1 MAGRDSKGKAA
12 RQPERRRLTAEL
24 RREGLIEIA
33 RHAFAA
39 RGYEGVRTQDI
50 AAVAGVSEALLYRHF
65 ESKRDLFLEVM
76 RGSAAALQER
86 VGQAIATA
94 PEGRQ
99 LDDALGAF
107 VEFVADRSSGWSMIG
122 AQVADDEIAAAQQ
135 VARRECLAVLV
146 DVLAADAGAGR
157 SAAERRRI
165 EQLAEVIAGG
175 AESLAVWWSNNP
187 KVSHQEG
194 EAMLVGFARE
204 TLASA
209 FSRS

>member
-1 MAGRDSKGKAA
+1 MAARDPKGQAA
-12 RQPERRRLTAEL
+12 RQPQRRRLTAEV
-24 RREGLIEIA
+24 RRESLIEIA

-65 ESKRDLFLEVM
+65 ASKRELYLEVM
-76 RGSAAALQER
+76 RGAAATLQQS
-86 VGQAIATA
+86 VGQAIAAA
-94 PEGRQ
+94 PKERQ
-99 LDDALGAF
+99 LDDALCAF
-107 VEFVADRSSGWSMIG
+107 VAFVADRSSGWSMIG
-122 AQVADDEIAAAQQ
+122 AQVADDEIAAEQQ
-135 VARRECLAVLV
+135 AVRAECLAVLV

-157 SAAERRRI
+157 SAADRRRV

-187 KVSHQEG
+187 KVSRKEG
-194 EAMLVGFARE
+194 EAMLVSFARE

>member
-1 MAGRDSKGKAA
+1 V
-12 RQPERRRLTAEL
+12 
-24 RREGLIEIA
+24 RRESLVEIA

-65 ESKRDLFLEVM
+65 DSKRDLYLEVM
-76 RGSAAALQER
+76 RGSAQALQAT
-86 VGQAIATA
+86 VGEAIGEA

-107 VEFVADRSSGWSMIG
+107 VAFVADRSSGWSMIG
-122 AQVADDEIAAAQQ
+122 AQVADPEIAAEQQ
-135 VARRECLAVLV
+135 TVRAECLGVLV
-146 DVLAADAGAGR
+146 DVLAAEAGVTR
-157 SAAERRRI
+157 SAADRRRV

-187 KVSHQEG
+187 KVSRSEG
-194 EAMLVGFARE
+194 EAMLVSFARE

-209 FSRS
+209 FKRS